1 MIYSAVHWLMQS
13 IQTYSGD
20 ALGIYPTNHPAE
32 VSMLLKAM
40 HCTGEEQIEKP
51 SWAYTCTEDKN
62 IYGK

>member
-1 MIYSAVHWLMQS
+1 MKS
-13 IQTYSGD
+13 IKTYSGD